1 MNECSSYPFFY
12 CSPIFDLSLKMGVG
26 FLSTHYSDL
35 SFLLLVEAEVFYVPL
50 LSGVQKPYRLLDWS
64 PVQPTVTCHDSNRII
79 LCLFVS
85 MAGRYRWCCQEA
97 AYTIRHSVM
106 QSLHFSSPVRLPL
119 QLCPAI
125 FCPMFPVWPSPW
137 KKVTLI
143 LGLSCIDCTKK
154 LEFLTGVG
162 ALSPRHVL
170 SLGLSF
176 LYPNSCFR
184 VGKYF
189 T

>member
-1 MNECSSYPFFY
+1 MLFCGWMNVALTLFFFY

-35 SFLLLVEAEVFYVPL
+35 SFLLLVEAEEFYVPL

-106 QSLHFSSPVRLPL
+106 QSLHFSSS
-119 QLCPAI
+119 AA
-125 FCPMFPVWPSPW
+125 
-137 KKVTLI
+137 
-143 LGLSCIDCTKK
+143 LSCNFLPRVSCLTFTMKESHIDSGSFMHWRYI
-154 LEFLTGVG
+154 EAGVPNRCWCLIASSCLISG
-162 ALSPRHVL
+162 AQLPV
-170 SLGLSF
+170 
-176 LYPNSCFR
+176 P
-184 VGKYF
+184 
-189 T
+189 